1 MTGPTR
7 DTFVE
12 ERLPPEAQW
21 PDFINLERLGYPDRL
36 NVAAELLGGALTR
49 GLGDRPC
56 IGGDDTRWTYAQT
69 AARVNRIANV
79 LVGELGLVPGGRVLL
94 RAANTPMLAACY
106 LAVQLAGG
114 VVVPSMPLFR
124 RKELSQMVEKAQIG
138 LALCDHRLADELA
151 ATAADSD
158 VLGDVRYFGGGGDF
172 DRLVDNA
179 PVDFQPCDTA
189 ADDPCLLAF
198 TSGTTGRPKATV
210 HFHRTILASCDSYM
224 PFALGAGPEDVFTGS
239 PPLAFTFGTGG
250 LLWFPLRAG
259 ASTLLVEE
267 PSPPNLAAAIETH
280 RPTMCFTSPTAY
292 RRMAETDRDL
302 SSLRTCVSA
311 GETLP
316 RATFEV
322 WKERTGLAL
331 LDGIG
336 STEMIHIFISN
347 TPDDVVPGST
357 GRPVSNYEAKVVDE
371 SGAAVVGRIGR
382 LAVRGPTGCLYLDD
396 DRQADYVVDGWNLTG
411 DAYTQDD
418 DGRFW
423 YASRVDDMIVSSG
436 YNIAGP
442 EVEDALMTHDAVLE
456 CAVVGVPDTERGSL
470 VKAYV
475 VLREGFAADEAT
487 TESLQDHVKRTI
499 APYKYPRAVEFVPE
513 LPKTPTGKV
522 QRFVLRQRN

>member
-1 MTGPTR
+1 MTAR

-12 ERLPPEAQW
+12 ERLPPKEQW
-21 PDFINLERLGYPDRL
+21 PDFINLDRLDLPDRL
-36 NVAAELLGGALTR
+36 NVADQLLGGALKT
-49 GLGDRPC
+49 GLGNRPC
-56 IGGDDTRWTYAQT
+56 IRSDDIEWTYDQT

-79 LVGELGLVPGGRVLL
+79 LVDQMGLVPGGRVLL

-114 VVVPSMPLFR
+114 VAVPSMPLFR
-124 RKELSQMVEKAQIG
+124 QKELAQMVDKAQVG
-138 LALCDHRLADELA
+138 LALCDHRLAEELQ
-151 ATAADSD
+151 ATADDSD
-158 VLGDVRYFGGGGDF
+158 VLRDVRYFDGDTEF
-172 DRLVDNA
+172 DRLVEAA
-179 PVDFQPCDTA
+179 PDTFEPVDTA

-198 TSGTTGRPKATV
+198 TSGTTGHPKATV

-224 PFALGAGPEDVFTGS
+224 PFSLQAQPEDTFIGS

-259 ASTLLVEE
+259 ASTVLVAE
-267 PSPPNLAAAIETH
+267 PSPPNLAAAIEHH

-292 RRMAETDRDL
+292 RRIAETDHDL

-316 RATFEV
+316 KATFEA
-322 WKERTGLAL
+322 WKDRTGLAL

-336 STEMIHIFISN
+336 STEMIHIFVSN
-347 TPDDVVPGST
+347 SPTDVVPGST
-357 GRPVSNYEAKVVDE
+357 GRPVPNYEAKVVDDA
-371 SGAAVVGRIGR
+371 GQAVVGQIGR

-396 DRQADYVVDGWNLTG
+396 DRQASYVVDGWNLTG
-411 DAYTQDD
+411 DAYTQDEE
-418 DGRFW
+418 GRFW
-423 YASRVDDMIVSSG
+423 YASRSDDMIVSSG

-456 CAVVGVPDTERGSL
+456 CGVVGVPDPDRGSL

-475 VLREGFAADEAT
+475 VLREGFEGDDAT
-487 TESLQDHVKRTI
+487 TADLQDHVKNAI
-499 APYKYPRAVEFVPE
+499 APYKYPRAIEFLDQ
-513 LPKTPTGKV
+513 LPKTATGKI
-522 QRFVLRQRN
+522 QRYVLRDRP